1 MTFYCFHAGQDTVLI
16 SEDSAWITCMV
27 IPVTSCVFSVVF
39 FLLLFLPLM
48 TFYCFRAGD
57 AVLNAKCTA
66 GCAGG
71 RCSAVG
77 AVLLERR

>member
-1 MTFYCFHAGQDTVLI
+1 MTFYCFHAGQDAVLI
-16 SEDSAWITCMV
+16 SEDGAWITCKR
-27 IPVTSCVFSVVF
+27 SLLRCGFSLF
-39 FLLLFLPLM
+39 FFFFFLPLM

-71 RCSAVG
+71 RCPAVG
-77 AVLLERR
+77 AVLLGRR